1 MSVRRECCNYC
12 MWLGPVNQDDTV
24 RKHRPATSEDRYG
37 RKVQNRHEDY
47 CQGSHKPY
55 ARFGCETSA
64 PTDDIPQE
72 NPAMTEYGV
81 FNDEGCIYVADTRD
95 EADAEAAKE
104 RAADDGYYA
113 DLISVHEMCPDH
125 RDEEQPKDGCEE
137 CNAEDEYAED
147 E

>member
-1 MSVRRECCNYC
+1 MSVKRECCNYC
-12 MWLGPVNQDDTV
+12 MWLGPVNQDETM

-47 CQGSHKPY
+47 CKGSHKPY
-55 ARFGCETSA
+55 ARFGNE
-64 PTDDIPQE
+64 PTDDTPEE
-72 NPAMTEYGV
+72 NPTMTEFGV
-81 FNDEGCIYVADTRD
+81 FNDEGCIYVADTRE
-95 EADAEAAKE
+95 EADAEAEKE

-137 CNAEDEYAED
+137 CNTEDEEPDGED